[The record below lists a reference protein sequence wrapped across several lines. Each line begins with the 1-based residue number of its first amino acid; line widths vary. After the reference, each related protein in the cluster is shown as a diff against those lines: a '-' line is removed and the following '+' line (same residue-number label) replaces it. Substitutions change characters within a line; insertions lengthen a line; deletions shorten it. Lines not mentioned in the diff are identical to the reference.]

1 MTLRSIVPRA
11 GVPQRPDVTSLE
23 CDQNCGKPKVMQ
35 QYRKQL
41 SGFARPG
48 GGKLTI
54 SQLERPGGSVV
65 IDISDSVTSCG
76 HCGSHCL
83 EYVEECIEWAPNVE
97 ELITAIDWPPVK
109 DFKTGTYYT
118 DASANEYGV
127 CISCDPQSRVIRS
140 MTKPRLQFHDSTAT
154 YLQSRCMTYDQRLS
168 IQKIP
173 GIVYID
179 PVTKLPL
186 PPSEYSEGAQS
197 YQASPCVRTCGN
209 GQIIPVVYKP
219 NNTGFARQGAVSG
232 GARTASLG
240 HNVQTVNGGS
250 YGTAYGLSA
259 ANYGDYQGEET
270 GSYYIKTQP
279 QRCMRFDFTALNR
292 RYLGATPAPIPPPPP
307 PPPAGAV
314 LAVELY
320 VPGSPLAAAYVGF
333 PTDVDTYTTPRSL
346 IEVWQNRGQNGSLYV
361 RQGGSVIHEVIGV
374 GPMNNDP
381 LNNTAATPFVMPT
394 QTYLQSNEVWVRTVS
409 IGGFMLAAVSTTV
422 HYDLVP
428 TSPVVWGPVTT
439 IGPTPFAPAT
449 WPGLP
454 NPPLRNYAIQ
464 SVTPTP
470 QVITVYLPVLPAA
483 FTAADFNAAWPSPLD
498 IPLTQT
504 PIVDSVGGIVTPAT
518 GTGLVLR
525 FAVNL
530 VTLGLTT
537 AVGFAAGV
545 YNTATFELQLIEILD
560 KGQDYEAGQYAGAN
574 LPLPTIPSSF
584 VPDVAQLSRLVI
596 NAEITSVAPPP

>member
-279 QRCMRFDFTALNR
+279 QRCIGMTFFKGKRKHHGGGP
-292 RYLGATPAPIPPPPP
+292 GATNVQLTLTLTDSFYLSPVSVPFGTVGGCWCNGVVYCTFAPPSECFAQGWGAPSPTLTWHRVAQFQRVGDGAAFLALLIITADSNSPCAACPPTYPSGTFNASVKPEDAQFQAVSNVSYGFQPGDRLTGGLTQPGGPAMYAI
-307 PPPAGAV
+307 
-314 LAVELY
+314 
-320 VPGSPLAAAYVGF
+320 
-333 PTDVDTYTTPRSL
+333 VDT
-346 IEVWQNRGQNGSLYV
+346 V
-361 RQGGSVIHEVIGV
+361 
-374 GPMNNDP
+374 
-381 LNNTAATPFVMPT
+381 
-394 QTYLQSNEVWVRTVS
+394 
-409 IGGFMLAAVSTTV
+409 
-422 HYDLVP
+422 VP
-428 TSPVVWGPVTT
+428 
-439 IGPTPFAPAT
+439 I
-449 WPGLP
+449 
-454 NPPLRNYAIQ
+454 
-464 SVTPTP
+464 
-470 QVITVYLPVLPAA
+470 
-483 FTAADFNAAWPSPLD
+483 
-498 IPLTQT
+498 
-504 PIVDSVGGIVTPAT
+504 
-518 GTGLVLR
+518 
-525 FAVNL
+525 
-530 VTLGLTT
+530 
-537 AVGFAAGV
+537 
-545 YNTATFELQLIEILD
+545 
-560 KGQDYEAGQYAGAN
+560 
-574 LPLPTIPSSF
+574 SS
-584 VPDVAQLSRLVI
+584 
-596 NAEITSVAPPP
+596 

>member
-1 MTLRSIVPRA
+1 VPRT
-11 GVPQRPDVTSLE
+11 GMPRRPDVTSLE
-23 CDQNCGKPKVMQ
+23 CDQNCGKPKVMH

-41 SGFARPG
+41 SGFAPPG

-83 EYVEECIEWAPNVE
+83 EYAEECIVWAPDVE

-140 MTKPRLQFHDSTAT
+140 MTKPRLQFHDSTAI

-179 PVTKLPL
+179 PVTNLPL
-186 PPSEYSEGAQS
+186 PPSEYGEGAQS

-292 RYLGATPAPIPPPPP
+292 RYLGATPGPPPPP
-307 PPPAGAV
+307 PPPPPPTVGPASHVIPQLPSSWESIANVVLSGNAGGYPALDYSTIMNNFWFLRTDAGAWLMQGSGATQAIV
-314 LAVELY
+314 LAFGPMVNPY
-320 VPGSPLAAAYVGF
+320 VLPVSPTFLIQQQVGSPFVAGPGILASSTGPGPNWTPISGAPQVTAGVPAGPPYDGIPRRNPSVLSITTTQYSVILTGF
-333 PTDVDTYTTPRSL
+333 PTGFTVTNFQYYWPAFFGTLAPIS
-346 IEVWQNRGQNGSLYV
+346 VV
-361 RQGGSVIHEVIGV
+361 GGA
-374 GPMNNDP
+374 P
-381 LNNTAATPFVMPT
+381 
-394 QTYLQSNEVWVRTVS
+394 
-409 IGGFMLAAVSTTV
+409 
-422 HYDLVP
+422 DLP
-428 TSPVVWGPVTT
+428 HPP
-439 IGPTPFAPAT
+439 PAPAI
-449 WPGLP
+449 LE
-454 NPPLRNYAIQ
+454 IQ
-464 SVTPTP
+464 FE
-470 QVITVYLPVLPAA
+470 ITNLVFSANSYC
-483 FTAADFNAAWPSPLD
+483 
-498 IPLTQT
+498 
-504 PIVDSVGGIVTPAT
+504 VGGPCA
-518 GTGLVLR
+518 
-525 FAVNL
+525 
-530 VTLGLTT
+530 
-537 AVGFAAGV
+537 
-545 YNTATFELQLIEILD
+545 
-560 KGQDYEAGQYAGAN
+560 
-574 LPLPTIPSSF
+574 S
-584 VPDVAQLSRLVI
+584 DVAQQATFNIEISSITNGGNDWVLADNPVLSANFPDADTSTPFYFPLPATIWEPNNDMKELFRGMIRVK
-596 NAEITSVAPPP
+596 ITEVS